1 MQPDKLITLLDT
13 ITATLDQAAESIEEV
28 AAAVV
33 DHQLMAELLRGR
45 SRESIEEVAAVVD
58 HLRHARTAAI
68 EQQMADSNGQPPDSP
83 EKLHW

>member
-28 AAAVV
+28 A
-33 DHQLMAELLRGR
+33 
-45 SRESIEEVAAVVD
+45 AAVVD

>member
-28 AAAVV
+28 AA
-33 DHQLMAELLRGR
+33 
-45 SRESIEEVAAVVD
+45 VVD

-68 EQQMADSNGQPPDSP
+68 EQQMADGNGQPPDSL